1 LCERAILARLLSFFP
16 EKGHVQ
22 FSERGLCYTLAV
34 VIQSCITGDSS
45 MPPPPERRADT
56 RIKMKVPVELY
67 VEGNS
72 APFRCATSDLSLY
85 GCYIETIFPFPIGT
99 AIELKLQINSTLLI
113 VGTVVTSDP
122 QVGNGIKFSKML
134 PEDIEELRA
143 FLIEKGTAEEE
154 AADEDTAQ
162 KKE

>member
-1 LCERAILARLLSFFP
+1 
-16 EKGHVQ
+16 
-22 FSERGLCYTLAV
+22 
-34 VIQSCITGDSS
+34 

-56 RIKMKVPVELY
+56 RIRMKAPVELY

-99 AIELKLQINSTLLI
+99 ALELKLQINSTLLI

-122 QVGNGIKFSKML
+122 QVGNGIKFSRML
-134 PEDIEELRA
+134 PEDVEELRA
-143 FLIEKGTAEEE
+143 FLTEKATADEE
-154 AADEDTAQ
+154 AAGEDTAQ